1 MLCQNSEMTIYEGGS
16 RDEDNKYMSINDN
29 SDLSSPIELSHNQI
43 FIEFTSDGGSK
54 KNFSTYISYGIE

>member
-1 MLCQNSEMTIYEGGS
+1 MTIYKGGS

-29 SDLSSPIELSHNQI
+29 SDFSSPIELSQNQI

-54 KNFSTYISYGIE
+54 KNFSAYISYGIE

>member
-1 MLCQNSEMTIYEGGS
+1 MTIYEGGS

-29 SDLSSPIELSHNQI
+29 SDLSSPIELSQNQI

-54 KNFSTYISYGIE
+54 KNFSAYISYGIE

>member
-1 MLCQNSEMTIYEGGS
+1 MAIYEGWS

-29 SDLSSPIELSHNQI
+29 SDLSSPIELSQNQI

-54 KNFSTYISYGIE
+54 KNFSAYISYGIE

>member
-1 MLCQNSEMTIYEGGS
+1 MTIYEGGS

-54 KNFSTYISYGIE
+54 KNFSAYISYGTIE